1 MIKKI
6 VAASSNAH
14 KIKEIQAIMSKFG
27 MEVISRDEAGVPPFE
42 IEEDGE
48 TFEENSYKKANEI
61 MKATGEITVAD
72 DSGLMV
78 DYLGGAPGVYSA
90 RFAGDHGDDGKN
102 NEKLLKLL
110 EGLPEEERKAKF
122 VSVITLI
129 FPGGEALVA
138 RGECAGRIIEA
149 PTGENGFGYDPLF
162 VPDGY
167 DKTFAQLGPEE
178 KNMISHRAKALEK
191 LEKNHIDLILLDV
204 MMPRLNGLSALMKI
218 RESYKIPAIIL
229 SAKTEESDKVS
240 GLVLGADDYI
250 SKPYNAAELIAR
262 VKAQLRRYNTWGAG
276 SPKEDEDTIVNG
288 GLVLDRKQRVAVV
301 EGKEVKLTATE
312 YNILEFLMEHAGQV
326 FPAEQIYENV
336 WNELATFA
344 VENTVMVHI
353 RHIREK
359 IEIDAKN
366 PKYIKVVWGIGYKM
380 EKYGR

>member
-1 MIKKI
+1 
-6 VAASSNAH
+6 
-14 KIKEIQAIMSKFG
+14 MSKFG

-191 LEKNHIDLILLDV
+191 LEKLL
-204 MMPRLNGLSALMKI
+204 
-218 RESYKIPAIIL
+218 
-229 SAKTEESDKVS
+229 EEKF
-240 GLVLGADDYI
+240 
-250 SKPYNAAELIAR
+250 
-262 VKAQLRRYNTWGAG
+262 
-276 SPKEDEDTIVNG
+276 SP
-288 GLVLDRKQRVAVV
+288 
-301 EGKEVKLTATE
+301 
-312 YNILEFLMEHAGQV
+312 
-326 FPAEQIYENV
+326 
-336 WNELATFA
+336 
-344 VENTVMVHI
+344 
-353 RHIREK
+353 
-359 IEIDAKN
+359 
-366 PKYIKVVWGIGYKM
+366 
-380 EKYGR
+380 